1 MSRRLYFHKPDIF
14 KDAPPFQTCQF
25 CEKWDGAQQRTDY
38 FVWYLYHTKAGISL
52 IGLESESLY
61 NITGCYNW
69 RKNLGLCQI
78 NRIYNSCSS
87 EQIAVS
93 LSSLRRKSRRT
104 NPHQPNLI
112 DFMGHYM
119 ANSYHF
125 YRYFFYWSRLYM
137 YIAETL
143 HSQFGY
149 IFLKQ
154 KQYSKQSWFCCK
166 ICYVKKYL
174 KTLSYFY
181 DLCYLIRS
189 CSL

>member
-93 LSSLRRKSRRT
+93 LSLLRRKSRRT

-112 DFMGHYM
+112 DFLGHYM
-119 ANSYHF
+119 AKSYHF
-125 YRYFFYWSRLYM
+125 YRYFYTEVHVHG
-137 YIAETL
+137 A
-143 HSQFGY
+143 
-149 IFLKQ
+149 KN
-154 KQYSKQSWFCCK
+154 
-166 ICYVKKYL
+166 
-174 KTLSYFY
+174 TLSIWLF
-181 DLCYLIRS
+181 IFKTKTK
-189 CSL
+189 